1 MARKRNSEND
11 LVVSSSAAAAPVRHK
26 PAAKPRLQRAAP
38 QIETP
43 AATSELPAS
52 PALADAA
59 YMPSRAEIADLAY
72 SYWEA
77 RGYQGGSPA
86 EDWLRA
92 EQELRERIAVTV
104 G

>member
-1 MARKRNSEND
+1 MARKRSSEND
-11 LVVSSSAAAAPVRHK
+11 LVVSSSAAAAPARHK
-26 PAAKPRLQRAAP
+26 PAAKPRLPRVASQV
-38 QIETP
+38 ETP
-43 AATSELPAS
+43 AAVNS
-52 PALADAA
+52 A
-59 YMPSRAEIADLAY
+59 YVPSHAEIADLAY

-92 EQELRERIAVTV
+92 EQELREHIAVAA